1 MNPIRRVLI
10 VGGGI
15 GGLTLAVALAR
26 QGLNAEVIELKPEAG
41 VLGVG
46 IIQPGNALRALRD
59 LGLLDECLAQG
70 FQIDDYVMYDAAGGY
85 IGRMKL
91 LRIAG
96 PTVPAVNGL
105 PRIALHRILTK
116 AAEDGGARI
125 RLGLTVNSITSF
137 DDRVDVV
144 LSDGS
149 KETYDLVVGADGIRS
164 HVREMIFGAAY
175 VPQFTGHG
183 VWRFTLPRLPEVD
196 HQIMYY
202 GVGVKAGLMPVS
214 SDQMYLLL
222 VTNEPDNPRM
232 PPEQLDRLL
241 RERLQPFTAPLVT
254 KIRDQINDPS
264 DVIYGPIE
272 EVILPPPWFRQ
283 RVLLIGDA
291 AHASGPHV
299 SQGATM
305 AIEDASVLAELIGR
319 SLSAEDVLAQFM
331 ARRYER
337 CKFVQDT
344 SRQVGRE
351 GNIDDPEACA
361 ARNIRMR
368 DAFRDPKPRPHELRM
383 AEPI

>member
-1 MNPIRRVLI
+1 MYPFKRVLI

-15 GGLTLAVALAR
+15 GGMTLAVALAR
-26 QGLNAEVIELKPEAG
+26 QGLKAEVIELKPEASI
-41 VLGVG
+41 LGVG

-59 LGLLDECLAQG
+59 LGLLDQCLAQG
-70 FQIDDYVMYDAAGGY
+70 FQIDDYVMYEATGDY

-96 PTVPAVNGL
+96 PDIPAVNGL

-125 RLGLTVNSITSF
+125 RVGLTVNSIASHE
-137 DDRVDVV
+137 DRVEVV
-144 LSDGS
+144 LSNGS
-149 KETYDLVVGADGIRS
+149 KETFDLVVGADGIRS
-164 HVREMIFGAAY
+164 RVRDLVFGNEYA
-175 VPQFTGHG
+175 PQYAGHG
-183 VWRFTLPRLPEVD
+183 VWQFTSPRLPEVD
-196 HQIMYY
+196 RQIMYY

-214 SDQMYLLL
+214 CDQMYLLL
-222 VTNEPDNPRM
+222 VTNEPDNPWM
-232 PPEQLDRLL
+232 PSDQLDRLL
-241 RERLQPFTAPLVT
+241 RDRLRPFTAPLVV
-254 KIRDQINDPS
+254 KIRDQIHDPS
-264 DVIYGPIE
+264 HVIYGPIE
-272 EVILPPPWFRQ
+272 EVILPPPWYRQ

-305 AIEDASVLAELIGR
+305 AIEDASVLAELLGR
-319 SLSAEDVLAQFM
+319 GLSGEDALQQFM
-331 ARRYER
+331 ERRYER

-344 SRQVGRE
+344 SRQVGRD
-351 GNIDDPEACA
+351 GNIDDAKACV

-368 DAFRDPKPRPHELRM
+368 EAFRDPRPRPHELRM

>member
-1 MNPIRRVLI
+1 MNPFRRVLI

-15 GGLTLAVALAR
+15 GGLTLALALAR
-26 QGLNAEVIELKPEAG
+26 HGLKPEVIELKPEASI
-41 VLGVG
+41 LGVG

-59 LGLLDECLAQG
+59 LGLLDQCLAEG
-70 FQIDDYVMYDAAGGY
+70 FQIDDYVMYEATGDY

-96 PTVPAVNGL
+96 PDIPAVNGL

-116 AAEDGGARI
+116 AAKDSGARI
-125 RLGLTVNSITSF
+125 RIGLTVNSIASHE
-137 DDRVDVV
+137 DRVDVI

-164 HVREMIFGAAY
+164 HVRDLVFGKEYA
-175 VPQFTGHG
+175 PQYTGHG

-214 SDQMYLLL
+214 GNQMYLLL
-222 VTNEPDNPRM
+222 VTNEPDNPWM
-232 PPEQLDRLL
+232 PPDQLDRLL
-241 RERLQPFTAPLVT
+241 RDRLRQFTAPLVA
-254 KIRDQINDPS
+254 KIRDQIRDPS
-264 DVIYGPIE
+264 HVIYGPIE
-272 EVILPPPWFRQ
+272 EVILPPPWYRQ

-305 AIEDASVLAELIGR
+305 AIEDASVLAELLGR
-319 SLSAEDVLAQFM
+319 GLRGEDALQQFM
-331 ARRYER
+331 VRRYDR

-351 GNIDDPEACA
+351 GNIDDPEICV

-368 DAFRDPKPRPHELRM
+368 EAFQDPRPRPHELRM

>member
-1 MNPIRRVLI
+1 MNPFKRVLI

-96 PTVPAVNGL
+96 PTIPAVNGL

-137 DDRVDVV
+137 DDRADVV
-144 LSDGS
+144 LSDGA

-241 RERLQPFTAPLVT
+241 RERLNPFTAPLVA

-319 SLSAEDVLAQFM
+319 GLSGEDVLAQFM
-331 ARRYER
+331 TRRYER

-361 ARNIRMR
+361 ARNARMR

>member
-1 MNPIRRVLI
+1 MNPFRRVLI

-15 GGLTLAVALAR
+15 GGLTLAVALGR
-26 QGLNAEVIELKPEAG
+26 QGVKAEVIELKPEAG

-70 FQIDDYVMYDAAGGY
+70 FQTDDYVMYDAAGGY

-116 AAEDGGARI
+116 AAQEAGARI
-125 RLGLTVNSITSF
+125 RLGLTVAEISSYEDHTK
-137 DDRVDVV
+137 VV
-144 LSDGS
+144 LNDGS

-164 HVREMIFGAAY
+164 HVREMVFGKEYA
-175 VPQFTGHG
+175 PQFTGHG

-222 VTNEPDNPRM
+222 VTNEADNPWM

-254 KIRDQINDPS
+254 KIRDQIKDPS

-272 EVILPPPWFRQ
+272 EVILPPPWYRQ

-305 AIEDASVLAELIGR
+305 AMEDASVLAELIGR
-319 SLSAEDVLAQFM
+319 GLSGKDVLTQFM

-344 SRQVGRE
+344 SRQVGRD
-351 GNIDDPEACA
+351 GNMDDPKACV
-361 ARNIRMR
+361 ARNERMR
-368 DAFRDPKPRPHELRM
+368 EAFRDPKPRPHELRM

>member
-1 MNPIRRVLI
+1 MNPFRRVLI

-26 QGLNAEVIELKPEAG
+26 QGLKAEVIELQPEAS

-59 LGLLDECLAQG
+59 LGLLDKCVAQG
-70 FQIDDYVMYDAAGGY
+70 FQIDDYVMYDAAGDY

-125 RLGLTVNSITSF
+125 RLGLTVASVTSYE
-137 DDRVDVV
+137 DRAEVV

-149 KETYDLVVGADGIRS
+149 KETYDLVVGSDGIRS
-164 HVREMIFGAAY
+164 HLREMVFGKEYA
-175 VPQFTGHG
+175 PHFTGHG

-222 VTNEPDNPRM
+222 VTNEPDNPWM

-254 KIRDQINDPS
+254 KIRDQIDDPS
-264 DVIYGPIE
+264 KVIYGPIE
-272 EVILPPPWFRQ
+272 EVILPPPWFRR
-283 RVLLIGDA
+283 RVLLMGDA

-319 SLSAEDVLAQFM
+319 GLSGESVLAQFM

-351 GNIDDPEACA
+351 GNIDDPEACV
-361 ARNIRMR
+361 ARNLRMR
-368 DAFRDPKPRPHELRM
+368 EVFRDPKPRPHELRM